1 MAENAKM
8 GIEAFLTKLGEHYR
22 KLGEP
27 NIEDR
32 IESLSLT
39 ILRQNKERNPYIFS
53 AVSDYIIGQNIR
65 FRYISFFKWEC

>member
-8 GIEAFLTKLGEHYR
+8 GIEAFRT